1 MNGTRSQLERLWLAG
16 GVLVVAVVALLAW
29 FVVVNPKL
37 SESHEAETRTAD
49 AQTAN
54 LALNARVQKL
64 RAQTDALSTIQD
76 ALRSVREA
84 LPTSADVDVF
94 TRQLSADATRAGVT
108 VTSITAA
115 NPVPVVGTGKPTA
128 GNGIAAQNI
137 AGQLFSIHISVV
149 TDGPAAGQQ
158 QFLHAVQDGARAA
171 LVTAVSV
178 APSST
183 SQASQAHSRTGRSTM
198 TVEMDVFVAPQSP
211 EAEEALQKQLS
222 AGGG

>member
-16 GVLVVAVVALLAW
+16 GVLVVVLTAVLAW
-29 FVVVNPKL
+29 FMVVNPKL
-37 SESHEAETRTAD
+37 SEASDADARTAD

-64 RAQTDALSTIQD
+64 RAQTDALSTIQG
-76 ALRSVREA
+76 ALRTVREA
-84 LPTSADVDVF
+84 LPTSADIDVF
-94 TRQLSADATRAGVT
+94 TRQVSADATRAGVT
-108 VTSITAA
+108 VTSIVAA
-115 NPVPVVGTGKPTA
+115 TPVPVSGTGKA
-128 GNGIAAQNI
+128 VSGNGVAAQNV
-137 AGQLFSIHISVV
+137 AGQLFSIHVSVV
-149 TDGPAAGQQ
+149 TDGPAAAQQ
-158 QFLHAVQDGARAA
+158 TFLRAMQDGARVA

-183 SQASQAHSRTGRSTM
+183 GSVTLHGSRSTM
-198 TVEMDVFVAPQSP
+198 TVEMNVFVAPQSP

>member
-1 MNGTRSQLERLWLAG
+1 MSSPVARSQLERLWLAG
-16 GVLVVAVVALLAW
+16 GVLVVVLATVVAW
-29 FVVVNPKL
+29 FMVVNPKL
-37 SESHEAETRTAD
+37 SEARDADARTVD

-64 RAQTDALSTIQD
+64 RAQSDALSTIQD

-94 TRQLSADATRAGVT
+94 TRQLSADAAGAGVT
-108 VTSITAA
+108 VTSIVAA
-115 NPVPVVGTGKPTA
+115 SPVPVVGSGKPVS
-128 GNGIAAQNI
+128 GNGVAAQSV
-137 AGQLFSIHISVV
+137 AGQLFSIHVSVV
-149 TDGPAAGQQ
+149 TDGPDSAQQ
-158 QFLHAVQDGARAA
+158 KFLRAVQDGARAA
-171 LVTAVSV
+171 LVTATSV

-183 SQASQAHSRTGRSTM
+183 TGPNARTGRSTM
-198 TVEMDVFVAPQSP
+198 TVEMNVFVAPQSP